1 VESRP
6 QPQKT
11 PILNSP
17 ILFSFAIQRK
27 IAKFLQE
34 QELHLVTLFPVEIR
48 VFPFSEPHSK
58 NPAKKTS
65 PTPPKRPQF
74 PHFLTVLII
83 KGLYPDLIL
92 FVTRLL

>member
-6 QPQKT
+6 QPQKN

-17 ILFSFAIQRK
+17 TLFSFAIQRK

-34 QELHLVTLFPVEIR
+34 QKLHLVTLFPVEIR
-48 VFPFSEPHSK
+48 VLPFSEPHSK
-58 NPAKKTS
+58 NPEKKTS

-74 PHFLTVLII
+74 PHFLMVPFI
-83 KGLYPDLIL
+83 KGLLADLIL
-92 FVTRLL
+92 SVTRLL